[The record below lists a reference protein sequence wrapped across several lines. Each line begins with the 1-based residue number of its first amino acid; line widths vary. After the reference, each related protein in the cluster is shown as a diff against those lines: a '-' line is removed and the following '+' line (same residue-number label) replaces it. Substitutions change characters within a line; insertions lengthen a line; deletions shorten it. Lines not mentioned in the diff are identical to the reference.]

1 MWQLFEFDELLA
13 EPGQAEQAS
22 GTALAPLTGMTT
34 PRKTPGPESTTTP
47 DAEDGS
53 VHPETRQRVKKE
65 AVPGDKSVPGDG
77 SSKAAPTTQRDAR
90 GTHDRDGNQEQS
102 RKVAGG

>member
-1 MWQLFEFDELLA
+1 MA
-13 EPGQAEQAS
+13 PAG
-22 GTALAPLTGMTT
+22 GTVLAPLRGMSTT
-34 PRKTPGPESTTTP
+34 RRMQGPESTKSP

-53 VHPETRQRVKKE
+53 VHPETRQRVTKE
-65 AVPGDKSVPGDG
+65 AVPGDKSAPGDK
-77 SSKAAPTTQRDAR
+77 SSKAAPTTQRDER